1 MEGLNATVPDSV
13 RAQAVAEVFELYVLD
28 SLLLVLTND

>member
-13 RAQAVAEVFELYVLD
+13 RAQAVAEVFELYVL
-28 SLLLVLTND
+28 LVSTSCADK